1 MISKLVFNYIVQVY
15 ENTTCICINFYVTGK
30 QKEIEKIFS
39 NCEERLRVYQQ
50 ELEEADKEEM

>member
-1 MISKLVFNYIVQVY
+1 MCVQVVHAQIFEIY
-15 ENTTCICINFYVTGK
+15 KDTILFAGK

-39 NCEERLRVYQQ
+39 NCEERLRIYQQ

>member
-1 MISKLVFNYIVQVY
+1 MLWWVLIMLKMTSLKM
-15 ENTTCICINFYVTGK
+15 NFPLILGK

-39 NCEERLRVYQQ
+39 NCEQRLRVYQQ